1 MNEIVEQDLA
11 LFPAWRQAVRD
22 FLAEFKYGDLVPHSW
37 LEQRFGMP
45 SLRDSQQLTAQEF
58 ANRQFAWL
66 SNIESFKAEL
76 LRDHQVCL
84 ASVRGEGFRWV
95 PPQEQTRLATTIFER
110 EARKAFA
117 SAGQRLKNLRA
128 DELSDEQRRENVDAV
143 AKIAS
148 LRRMSRKALEA
159 K

>member
-1 MNEIVEQDLA
+1 MNEVAEQDLA

-22 FLAEFKYGDLVPHSW
+22 FLGEFKYGDLVPHSW

-58 ANRQFAWL
+58 AKRQFAWL

-95 PPQEQTRLATTIFER
+95 PPQEQTRLATESFEKD
-110 EARKAFA
+110 ARKAFSA
-117 SAGQRLKNLRA
+117 AGQRLRNLRA
-128 DELSDEQRRENVDAV
+128 AELSDDQRRENTDAV

-148 LRRMSRKALEA
+148 LRQMTRKALR
-159 K
+159 